1 MSYLSCN
8 FVIPACPESFLLKD
22 SRSATG
28 GGVTGQEKGCMSE
41 PRLFI
46 DFLTNQS
53 RCGIGAALQSVHRPE
68 AADTLYLGGPD
79 GHRDRERAMILHL
92 LCSFRS
98 SE

>member
-8 FVIPACPESFLLKD
+8 FVIPACPVVATLSEDSHRESFLLKD

-28 GGVTGQEKGCMSE
+28 GGVTGQEKGYMSE

-53 RCGIGAALQSVHRPE
+53 RCGIGAALSRM
-68 AADTLYLGGPD
+68 LSGYLGGPD
-79 GHRDRERAMILHL
+79 GYRDRE
-92 LCSFRS
+92 
-98 SE
+98 

>member
-8 FVIPACPESFLLKD
+8 FVIPACPVASGDSLRRESFLLKD

-28 GGVTGQEKGCMSE
+28 GGVTGQEKGYMSE

-68 AADTLYLGGPD
+68 AADTLYLGGPQM
-79 GHRDRERAMILHL
+79 RTENER
-92 LCSFRS
+92 
-98 SE
+98 